1 MSLPKTL
8 DAWLGLL
15 ESRHARSIQ
24 LGLERVEVVRSRMA
38 CASDAVIITVGGT
51 NGKGSTCAMLEAV
64 LRAGGYRVGL
74 YTSPH
79 LLRYNERVRVDG
91 REVDDETLVDA
102 FDAVEAAR
110 EDTPLT
116 YFEHGT
122 LAAWYAFCR
131 EPLDVIVL
139 EVGLGGRLDAVN
151 VFDSDCAIVTSIA
164 MDHQEYLGDTR
175 EAIGHE
181 KAGIFR
187 KGRAAIC
194 ADPQPPESLLLHAE
208 GIDAEL
214 WLIGRDF
221 GHSGDRQQWSW
232 WCAPRA
238 LEAAPV
244 RRAGL
249 AFPALRGVNQ
259 LLNASAV
266 LMTLEVLRD
275 RIPVAMQAVREGLM
289 HVELPGR
296 FQVLPGRP
304 AVVLDVAHNV
314 QAAGV
319 LAENLFSMGFFPETW
334 GVLGMYADK
343 DVEGVVGLLAGRID
357 HWYVA
362 SLDGPRGLSSEALA
376 ARVRATG
383 IDADVRCF
391 DRPDEAYRAVR
402 KSAGDDDRIVVFGS
416 FMTVSGVMAAIGT
429 SGAHAPRVR

>member
-24 LGLERVEVVRSRMA
+24 LGLERVEAVRARMA

-79 LLRYNERVRVDG
+79 LLRYNERVRIDG
-91 REVDDETLVDA
+91 REIDDATLVDA

-122 LAAWYAFCR
+122 LAAWHAFCR

-151 VFDSDCAIVTSIA
+151 VFEPDCAIVTSIA
-164 MDHQEYLGDTR
+164 MDHQDYLGDTR

-187 KGRAAIC
+187 AGRPAIC
-194 ADPQPPESLLLHAE
+194 SDPQPPESLLRHAE
-208 GIDAEL
+208 HIGAEL

-232 WCAPRA
+232 WRA
-238 LEAAPV
+238 ARGLEAAPV

-259 LLNASAV
+259 LLNAAAV
-266 LMTLEVLRD
+266 LMALEVLRD
-275 RIPVAMQAVREGLM
+275 RVPVAMQAVREGLM

-334 GVLGMYADK
+334 AVLGMYADK
-343 DVEGVVGLLAGRID
+343 DVEGVVSLLAGRID
-357 HWYVA
+357 HWCVA
-362 SLDGPRGLSSEALA
+362 SLDGPRGLSAEALA
-376 ARVRATG
+376 ARLRAAG
-383 IDADVRCF
+383 IGTELRCF
-391 DRPDEAYRAVR
+391 DSPEEAYRAVR
-402 KSAGDDDRIVVFGS
+402 KSAGDGDRIVVFGS
-416 FMTVSGVMAAIGT
+416 FMTVSGVMAAMGT
-429 SGAHAPRVR
+429 SGAHASRVR